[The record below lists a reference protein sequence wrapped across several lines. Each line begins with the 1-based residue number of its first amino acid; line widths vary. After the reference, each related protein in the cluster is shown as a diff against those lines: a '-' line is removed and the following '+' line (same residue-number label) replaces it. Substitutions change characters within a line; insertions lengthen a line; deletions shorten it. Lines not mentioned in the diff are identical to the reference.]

1 MAVNNKR
8 AVLRLAAGALSLP
21 AAFLLGGCSLRLP
34 QGEAAREP
42 EPTTTMA
49 APPVSEE
56 PLSEEERWQQL
67 VQKAC
72 KATWNG
78 QNLDAEVYRQR
89 VGIVNRRV
97 MNNGHQKAVFLFV
110 NIAPPRGN

>member
-1 MAVNNKR
+1 
-8 AVLRLAAGALSLP
+8 
-21 AAFLLGGCSLRLP
+21 
-34 QGEAAREP
+34 
-42 EPTTTMA
+42 MA

-78 QNLDAEVYRQR
+78 QNLDAEVYRQITYSGDIVR
-89 VGIVNRRV
+89 LGFYETETFLYSVKGERCYSLDRNTYRWQDGGAASVIPNRTATCRATLPMAVCISRTARENIGI
-97 MNNGHQKAVFLFV
+97 
-110 NIAPPRGN
+110 